1 MTQSL
6 LGKRLAFWVSHG
18 VLHECA
24 KDTFTVVEEIQYDP
38 AYVEH
43 RYDDLEGE
51 TNEQVVEDQRQEKLQ
66 VCWSFIVG
74 MLTNLGSL
82 PLERIHSMLKMVAVQ
97 GPSASGA
104 DYSIQELKSF
114 LDIKI
119 KQGELTLSDSLY
131 RLPDAH

>member
-1 MTQSL
+1 
-6 LGKRLAFWVSHG
+6 
-18 VLHECA
+18 
-24 KDTFTVVEEIQYDP
+24 
-38 AYVEH
+38 
-43 RYDDLEGE
+43 
-51 TNEQVVEDQRQEKLQ
+51 
-66 VCWSFIVG
+66 
-74 MLTNLGSL
+74 
-82 PLERIHSMLKMVAVQ
+82 MLKMVAVQ